1 MEAGIRVAAAVGFH
15 RIREREAPVE
25 AGEEKAA
32 GGRVAAA
39 MAVRQRRPWWAPPDL
54 DPLGQIWR
62 LTAGTAGARAG
73 TRAMPAAGGGCGE
86 RKLATGWAACAE
98 GT

>member
-1 MEAGIRVAAAVGFH
+1 MEAGIGAVAAVGFH

-39 MAVRQRRPWWAPPDL
+39 AAARQRRPWWAPPDL
-54 DPLGQIWR
+54 DPLG
-62 LTAGTAGARAG
+62 
-73 TRAMPAAGGGCGE
+73 
-86 RKLATGWAACAE
+86 
-98 GT
+98 